1 MGLGTSIL
9 KAALLSPKLAD
20 QRVETLPSEH
30 LEQVRLVA
38 WFRKTYPDTRI
49 FAIPNGGAR
58 TGSQGLKFKS
68 EGVSP
73 GVPDLFIPAWSLW
86 VEMKRQKGGTVSPDQ
101 KDWIAYLDDC
111 GYQCIVGKGFDDA
124 KRQIEMTKPL

>member
-1 MGLGTSIL
+1 MGIGNTVLR
-9 KAALLSPKLAD
+9 AALLFPKIAD

-73 GVPDLFIPAWSLW
+73 GVPDLFIPAWGMW
-86 VEMKRQKGGTVSPDQ
+86 IEMKRQKGGTVSPDQ

-124 KRQIEMTKPL
+124 KRQIEMTKPQ

>member
-1 MGLGTSIL
+1 MFILGVGDSIL
-9 KAALLSPKLAD
+9 SDA
-20 QRVETLPSEH
+20 LPSEH
-30 LEQVRLVA
+30 LEQVRLVS

-49 FAIPNGGAR
+49 FAVPNGGAR

-73 GVPDLFIPAWSLW
+73 GVPDLFVPAWGLW
-86 VEMKRQKGGTVSPDQ
+86 VEMKRQKGGTVSPEQ

-111 GYQCIVGKGFDDA
+111 GYQCIVGRGFEDA
-124 KRQIEMTKPL
+124 KRQIESIKPT